1 MKHIDIAL
9 VRRRLAE
16 LGTPESTDE
25 PGARAAV
32 AIVLRERPAGS
43 AGPASEN
50 GAEILFIRRAE
61 HPLDPWSGHMAFPGG
76 RADAIDGGDSLRT
89 AQRETQEELGLS
101 LREHAETVGRLP
113 DLPAMAGGRRV
124 GLVITP
130 HVFALHR
137 DVDLLP
143 GDEVAEAI
151 WVPLAPLVRGEQRT
165 IYPYVHEGRPLEL
178 PGHRVGERV
187 VWGLTYQ
194 MLESLFDRLRR

>member
-1 MKHIDIAL
+1 MKHIDIAH

-16 LGTPESTDE
+16 LGPPAPSDE

-32 AIVLRERPAGS
+32 AIVLRERASGS
-43 AGPASEN
+43 AE

-101 LREHAETVGRLP
+101 LREHGETVGRLP
-113 DLPAMAGGRRV
+113 DLPAIARGRRV

-130 HVFALHR
+130 HVFALHD
-137 DVDLLP
+137 DVALHP
-143 GDEVAEAI
+143 GVEVAEAI
-151 WVPLAPLVRGEQRT
+151 WVPLAPLVRGEHRT
-165 IYPYVHEGRPLEL
+165 LYPYVHEGRQLEL

-194 MLESLFDRLRR
+194 MLETFFERLRG

>member
-1 MKHIDIAL
+1 MKHIDIAT

-16 LGTPESTDE
+16 LGPPEPTDE

-32 AIVLRERPAGS
+32 AIVLRERAGG
-43 AGPASEN
+43 AGADGVEV
-50 GAEILFIRRAE
+50 LFIRRAD

-76 RADAIDGGDSLRT
+76 RADEVDGGDSLKT
-89 AQRETQEELGLS
+89 ALRETQEELGLS
-101 LREHAETVGRLP
+101 LREHGETVGRLP
-113 DLPAMAGGRRV
+113 DLPAIARGKRV

-130 HVFALHR
+130 HVFALHDEVELR
-137 DVDLLP
+137 P
-143 GDEVAEAI
+143 SDEVAEAI

-165 IYPYVHEGRPLEL
+165 IYPYVHEGRHLEL

-194 MLESLFDRLRR
+194 MLESFFDRLRA